1 MNYVN
6 LISRVLLALIFV
18 LAGID
23 KIFKFEMTQG
33 YMEAM
38 GVPGILIFPTII
50 LEVVAGFALILGFQT
65 KYAALALA
73 VFCVLT
79 GVIFHNNIADQM
91 QFIMLIKNIAMAG
104 GLLLLFEHGASHYS
118 LDSKFKL

>member
-118 LDSKFKL
+118 PDSKFKL